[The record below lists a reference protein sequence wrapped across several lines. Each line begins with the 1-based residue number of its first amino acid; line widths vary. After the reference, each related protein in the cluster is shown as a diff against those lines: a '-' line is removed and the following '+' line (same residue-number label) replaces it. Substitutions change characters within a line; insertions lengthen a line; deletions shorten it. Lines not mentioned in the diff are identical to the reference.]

1 MLDFLKESLI
11 PYNLLVSYLHACNI
25 GNELMAQILGW
36 SQEEFG
42 KEIGWRSSNPFYPEY
57 NN

>member
-1 MLDFLKESLI
+1 MFRMLDFLKESLI

-36 SQEEFG
+36 SEEEFG
-42 KEIGWRSSNPFYPEY
+42 KEIG
-57 NN
+57 